1 MIGLMASAKFQ
12 RIAAGPLAA
21 NGDQAEMICANRR
34 RSIHH
39 EPVEDGH
46 VTANDFSAF
55 TFANAVRLWG
65 TQNPRFFEG
74 TRVAKK
80 AAAVRA
86 AAPTPTLAA
95 AE

>member
-39 EPVEDGH
+39 EPVEEA
-46 VTANDFSAF
+46 T
-55 TFANAVRLWG
+55 
-65 TQNPRFFEG
+65 
-74 TRVAKK
+74 
-80 AAAVRA
+80 
-86 AAPTPTLAA
+86 
-95 AE
+95 